1 MVVTNSNKFQKFD
14 YIELTDL
21 YVGLSNV
28 RIENVSDDEELDN
41 LAEHIGK
48 HGLLEPI
55 VVFDKDE
62 LTTEHPLYE
71 SRQVKSE
78 RYEILAGQR
87 RWTAFKRLNKDNPGE
102 GWNKIPCHLR
112 EPPENEVDA
121 KAISLGEGLTQL
133 PYTMTDIIDACD
145 TLFKKYNDPRTVA
158 KKTGIS
164 RKLVE
169 RYVKYARLPSLLQDN
184 LGSITK
190 NPKTAVNLAVE
201 AADALA
207 WSKDSDVPAEKVLK
221 LAQKLGEKKKKSQED
236 YKKLKQAAEENPKES
251 LETIEDESIKIKH
264 PQTYK
269 ITLDAKTADKLET
282 AAEKHG
288 NDAEDEATELIEY
301 GLNRRE
307 GSSSDE

>member
-1 MVVTNSNKFQKFD
+1 MDNYKNIKIS
-14 YIELTDL
+14 DL
-21 YVGLSNV
+21 EIKTRGV
-28 RIENVSDDEELDN
+28 RTRPVDKGIDT
-41 LAEHIGK
+41 LAEHIK
-48 HGLLEPI
+48 VHGLLNPL
-55 VVFDKDE
+55 VV
-62 LTTEHPLYE
+62 TENDDG
-71 SRQVKSE
+71 K
-78 RYEILAGQR
+78 YEIISGER
-87 RWTAFKRLNKDNPGE
+87 RFKAIRGLNWSE
-102 GWNKIPCHLR
+102 IPCHIVSVTDEYDKDSIR
-112 EPPENEVDA
+112 
-121 KAISLGEGLTQL
+121 LGENLTFEPL
-133 PYTMTDIIDACD
+133 SLDHVIDKCSN
-145 TLFKKYNDPRTVA
+145 LFNQYYDMNIVQA
-158 KKTGIS
+158 KTGIS
-164 RKLVE
+164 KKIIQ
-169 RYVKYARLPSLLQDN
+169 RYVKYARLPSIVQDN
-184 LGSITK
+184 LGAIAK